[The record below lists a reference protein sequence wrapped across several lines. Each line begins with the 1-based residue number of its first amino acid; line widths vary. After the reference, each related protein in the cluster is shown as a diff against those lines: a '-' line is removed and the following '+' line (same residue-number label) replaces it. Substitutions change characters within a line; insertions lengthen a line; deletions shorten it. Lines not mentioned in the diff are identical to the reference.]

1 MKNLFSIPHRLEHL
15 FFLMIFIFQSIS
27 AVGQEFN
34 ERLVVTSCSTFTLQ
48 IQCVNSSYLPTT
60 SHSVISMDVSL
71 ASSSSFDVNVGSSS
85 NGFSIGQKA
94 TATQSGY
101 NIITFAETGYGNI
114 STNFTLN
121 TWYDVATFTITSGST
136 NIFLTNTSIT
146 SIYSN
151 AYVSSAYQ
159 LYNESG
165 ISSNS
170 GTLAKTWVGGTS
182 TAWAT
187 DANWC
192 PATAPSS
199 GENIVIPDVANDPV
213 LSATT
218 SIGSMTLAS
227 GATLTLSGNQLT
239 IGGDISGTGTI
250 VGSSTSSLIIN
261 GSTAGSL
268 YMDQTTTGTTNVLQ
282 NLTVN
287 RSGGLTLSNAL
298 RITGILTPTAG
309 TITTGGNLTMAA
321 SAATTYSQIAGTGT
335 GGFSGNIV
343 MEKYLSNTNAG
354 WRQFSLP
361 LAGDLTGFASIDL
374 LYSSHGTANQKNVFY
389 WDATDAG
396 SNVAGGW
403 KESASSGDQTRGY
416 SIYSNPNSG
425 GLQDISQTISYTGT
439 YDKTDRTYAIKA
451 TVDPASSGSTATGWN
466 LLGNPYPSNYDLSTL
481 FTNWPANVSY
491 KAVHVWDATSSQ
503 YMAVLGSSVSII
515 NYNTGSTA
523 SSTVLAPMQGFWVKA
538 NNDVSFTIPNAY
550 RTTSATGLGTFMKK
564 NYDLARLDVYDADSA
579 WDQTVVYFTEEAT
592 SEFDNSFDGYKL
604 LSIDADVPSLY
615 SVNPDGILSIS
626 ALNSNPS
633 MHTVPLGFRSK
644 KHGKMSFSLNKTELD
659 EKWYVYLEDKELGVF
674 YNIKEKD
681 YTFNH
686 TQNSD
691 SRFVLHFQTYALSN
705 GKLVENVESMTIS
718 GDGNEVY
725 AFVPSHFRS
734 QNYHMTVYDF
744 SGKLVY
750 ESTSLKLSSGM
761 NTLDIPL
768 NQSAY
773 YIVRI
778 EAAEGLSTGKVFLR

>member
-1 MKNLFSIPHRLEHL
+1 MS
-15 FFLMIFIFQSIS
+15 S
-27 AVGQEFN
+27 VGQEFN

-85 NGFSIGQKA
+85 NGFSISSKA
-94 TATQSGY
+94 TATQNGY
-101 NIITFAETGYGNI
+101 NIITFGEVGYGSI

-146 SIYSN
+146 SLYSN

-199 GENIVIPDVANDPV
+199 GESVEIPNVTNDPV

-218 SIGSMTLAS
+218 AIGSMNLAS
-227 GATLTLSGNQLT
+227 GATLSLSGNQLT

-261 GSTAGSL
+261 GSTAGTL

-287 RSGGLTLSNAL
+287 RSGGLTLGNAL

-309 TITTGGNLTMAA
+309 TITTGGNLTLAA
-321 SAATTYSQIAGTGT
+321 SAASTYSQIAGTGT

-343 MEKYLSNTNAG
+343 MEKFLTNTNTG

-361 LAGDLTGFASIDL
+361 LVGDLTGFANIDL
-374 LYSSHGTANQKNVFY
+374 LYSTHSTANERNVFY

-403 KESASSGDQTRGY
+403 KESASSGNQTRGY
-416 SIYSNPNSG
+416 SIYSNTSNNTH
-425 GLQDISQTISYTGT
+425 DISQTITYTGS

-451 TVDPASSGSTATGWN
+451 TEDPASSTTQATGWN
-466 LLGNPYPSNYDLSTL
+466 FIGNPYPSNYDLSTL
-481 FTNWPANVSY
+481 FTNWPTSDITY
-491 KAVHVWDATSSQ
+491 KAVHVWDATSNQ

-515 NYNTGSTA
+515 NYNTGATA

-538 NNDVSFTIPNAY
+538 NKDVSFTIPNSY

-592 SEFDNSFDGYKL
+592 SGFENNYDGYKL
-604 LSIDADVPSLY
+604 VSIDANVPSLY

-626 ALNSNPS
+626 ALNSDPS

-644 KHGKMSFSLNKTELD
+644 KLGKMSFSLNKTELD
-659 EKWYVYLEDKELGVF
+659 EKWYVYLEDKDLGVF
-674 YNIKEKD
+674 YNIKDKD

-686 TQNSD
+686 THNSD
-691 SRFVLHFQTYALSN
+691 SRFVLHFQTYGLSN
-705 GKLVENVESMTIS
+705 GKLVDNVESMTIS

-725 AFVPSHFRS
+725 AFVPSHFRA
-734 QNYHMTVYDF
+734 QRYHMTVYDF

-750 ESTSLKLSSGM
+750 ESNSLDLHSGM